1 MAYLLEVNCGFLV
14 GFYFPFYH
22 NLIVVIKN
30 DELRKLEEWRIGGKT
45 NKANPKAPLVVP
57 LSTSMI
63 KTMVPRR
70 LTRES
75 PYWIYIFK
83 DKKFQ

>member
-1 MAYLLEVNCGFLV
+1 M
-14 GFYFPFYH
+14 
-22 NLIVVIKN
+22 VIKN
-30 DELRKLEEWRIGGKT
+30 DVAQKALGDYDWLKT
-45 NKANPKAPLVVP
+45 NKANPNAPLVVP

-75 PYWIYIFK
+75 PYWINIYK